1 MKSSNKTSMTH
12 LLLFE
17 DFRYVLTLLISL
29 FAMLLNYA
37 LVQLAVTAVGVKNGG
52 GLGTDRAMTIFNII
66 YLYFSHLVPYFTFHP
81 YHAVTHV
88 FIQILLKK

>member
-1 MKSSNKTSMTH
+1 MKSSKKTSMTH

-37 LVQLAVTAVGVKNGG
+37 LVQLAVTAVGVKKRRWIRHGQSDDKIQHICISPTWYPI
-52 GLGTDRAMTIFNII
+52 L
-66 YLYFSHLVPYFTFHP
+66 HFTRIMP
-81 YHAVTHV
+81 
-88 FIQILLKK
+88 